1 MIATTFQ
8 SRVDALA
15 HETTELCYH
24 CHKCT
29 AGCPVSYAM
38 SYGPDRILRM
48 VQLGQ
53 ADVALGCQDIWLCA
67 GCETCGARCPNDIDI
82 AHVMDA
88 LRQISQAERRVAVR
102 RVPLFHRIFLFLVLL
117 TGQMHEAAL
126 LGAYKVLAFDLF
138 SDLGA
143 GAQLILKGKVPI
155 VPKLSKNR
163 ARVRRVFAASV
174 NFTTETRR
182 SRRV

>member
-1 MIATTFQ
+1 MIDTTFQ
-8 SRVDALA
+8 QRVNTLA

-38 SYGPDRILRM
+38 TYGPDRVLRM

-53 ADVALGCQDIWLCA
+53 AEAALASPDIWLCA

-88 LRQISQAERRVAVR
+88 LRQIAVAARLRAAPSAR
-102 RVPLFHRIFLFLVLL
+102 RVPLFHRIFLWLVGA
-117 TGQMHEAAL
+117 TGQMHEMAL
-126 LGAYKVLAFDLF
+126 LGSYKVLGLDLF
-138 SDLGA
+138 SDLGS
-143 GAQLILKGKVPI
+143 GARLILKGKVPI
-155 VPKLSKNR
+155 IPKISAN
-163 ARVRRVFAASV
+163 
-174 NFTTETRR
+174 R
-182 SRRV
+182 SRVKRIFARSKVN

>member
-1 MIATTFQ
+1 MIDRTFQ
-8 SRVDALA
+8 QRVDALS

-29 AGCPVSYAM
+29 AGCPVSFAM
-38 SYGPDRILRM
+38 TYGPDRVLRM

-53 ADVALGCQDIWLCA
+53 ADVALASQDIWLCA

-88 LRQISQAERRVAVR
+88 LRQIATARRLRPAPGAR
-102 RVPLFHRIFLFLVLL
+102 RVPLFHRIFLWLVQA
-117 TGQMHEAAL
+117 TGQMHEMAL
-126 LGAYKVLAFDLF
+126 LGSYKVLGLDLF
-138 SDLGA
+138 SDLGS

-155 VPKLSKNR
+155 IPKFSANR
-163 ARVRRVFAASV
+163 ARVKRIF
-174 NFTTETRR
+174 ER
-182 SRRV
+182 SKDAI